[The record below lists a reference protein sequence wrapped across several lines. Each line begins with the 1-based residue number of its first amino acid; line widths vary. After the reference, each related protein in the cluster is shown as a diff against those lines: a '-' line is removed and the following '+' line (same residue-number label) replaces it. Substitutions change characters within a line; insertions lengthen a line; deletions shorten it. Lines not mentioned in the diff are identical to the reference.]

1 MSNEEKSN
9 SIEKIENEKTPN
21 NFTYISKNGIYLTKY
36 LNLSKDKLI
45 IKLILGE
52 DKNHLYSNEF
62 SYENLIK
69 ISSAFTTEENIE
81 GIDRLI
87 TESINNFG
95 VDTIEDNDDR
105 ILIIKISINS
115 RIKDIKL
122 NLKKTKLS
130 DEELFSSLM
139 EKLNNLITER
149 KEIYGAKSFKQTQDE
164 LNIKI
169 RKSTEK
175 LNDLTKKMDKIEKRF
190 NTLKKVSLLANSHII
205 SELKEVELIIKELEN
220 IEYVLDDDDDEE
232 EDEDEDEEKDGKNEK
247 EENEKVKKEK
257 EKKKEKKKE
266 KEKNQQKITITKDNI
281 SFKLVYRASRDGD
294 SAEEFHKRCDDIG
307 PNITLIITDKNV
319 KFGGFTVKNWSEP
332 KESET
337 KGNSEEGKK
346 KDKDSFCFSLTN
358 LKTFQYEEE
367 KDRAIFCFE
376 NLGPA
381 FSKKIF
387 SVNDNMLTEGGC
399 FIKEEIKNLEKDD
412 DISGIEENFNI
423 KDLEVFEIIII

>member
-1 MSNEEKSN
+1 MSKEEKSN

-36 LNLSKDKLI
+36 MNLSKDKLI

-69 ISSAFTTEENIE
+69 ISYAFTTEENIE

-115 RIKDIKL
+115 RIKDIKF

-139 EKLNNLITER
+139 EKLNNLIIER

-190 NTLKKVSLLANSHII
+190 NTLKKVNLLANSHII
-205 SELKEVELIIKELEN
+205 SELKEVELIMEHLEN
-220 IEYVLDDDDDEE
+220 IEYVLDDDD
-232 EDEDEDEEKDGKNEK
+232 EDED
-247 EENEKVKKEK
+247 
-257 EKKKEKKKE
+257 
-266 KEKNQQKITITKDNI
+266 
-281 SFKLVYRASRDGD
+281 
-294 SAEEFHKRCDDIG
+294 
-307 PNITLIITDKNV
+307 
-319 KFGGFTVKNWSEP
+319 
-332 KESET
+332 
-337 KGNSEEGKK
+337 
-346 KDKDSFCFSLTN
+346 
-358 LKTFQYEEE
+358 
-367 KDRAIFCFE
+367 
-376 NLGPA
+376 
-381 FSKKIF
+381 
-387 SVNDNMLTEGGC
+387 
-399 FIKEEIKNLEKDD
+399 
-412 DISGIEENFNI
+412 
-423 KDLEVFEIIII
+423 

>member
-1 MSNEEKSN
+1 MSNEEKLN
-9 SIEKIENEKTPN
+9 SIEKKENEKTPN

-36 LNLSKDKLI
+36 MNLSKDKLI

-95 VDTIEDNDDR
+95 IDTIEDNDDR

-149 KEIYGAKSFKQTQDE
+149 KEIYGAKSFKQTQDK

>member
-1 MSNEEKSN
+1 MSKEEKSN

-36 LNLSKDKLI
+36 MNLSKDKLI

-95 VDTIEDNDDR
+95 IDTIEDNDDR

-205 SELKEVELIIKELEN
+205 SELKEVELIIKELE
-220 IEYVLDDDDDEE
+220 EE
-232 EDEDEDEEKDGKNEK
+232 EEEKDGKNEK

-387 SVNDNMLTEGGC
+387 SVNDNMLTDGGC

>member
-36 LNLSKDKLI
+36 MNLSKDKLI

-69 ISSAFTTEENIE
+69 ISYAFTTEENIE

-139 EKLNNLITER
+139 EKLNNLIIER

-190 NTLKKVSLLANSHII
+190 NTLKKVNLLANSHII
-205 SELKEVELIIKELEN
+205 SELKEVELIMEHLEN
-220 IEYVLDDDDDEE
+220 IEYVLDDDDEDEE
-232 EDEDEDEEKDGKNEK
+232 EDEDEEKDGKNEK

-307 PNITLIITDKNV
+307 PNITLIITDKKV

-358 LKTFQYEEE
+358 LETFQYEEE

-387 SVNDNMLTEGGC
+387 SVNDNMLTDGGC

>member
-36 LNLSKDKLI
+36 MNLSKDKLI

-69 ISSAFTTEENIE
+69 ISYAFTTEENIE

-95 VDTIEDNDDR
+95 IDTIEDNDDR
-105 ILIIKISINS
+105 ILIIKISINLI
-115 RIKDIKL
+115 IKDIKL

-220 IEYVLDDDDDEE
+220 IEYVLDDDDDEDE
-232 EDEDEDEEKDGKNEK
+232 EEDEDEEKDGKNEK

-307 PNITLIITDKNV
+307 PNITLIITDKKV

-387 SVNDNMLTEGGC
+387 SVNDNMLTDGGC
-399 FIKEEIKNLEKDD
+399 FIKEEIKNLEKVDD
-412 DISGIEENFNI
+412 NSEFEENFNI
-423 KDLEVFEIIII
+423 KELEVFEIIII